1 MNKKKIK
8 NFFKL
13 GNKELIK
20 EGISKIYFTEE
31 EKMIIRCLIE
41 ENSDIEISLKLNYS
55 LRTLQRRKKKIYDK
69 TYNSLKE
76 WDKLKELI

>member
-1 MNKKKIK
+1 MDRKKIR

-20 EGISKIYFTEE
+20 EGVSKIYFTEE
-31 EKMIIRCLIE
+31 EKRIIRCLIE
-41 ENSDIEISLKLNYS
+41 ENSDIEISLKLNCS

-76 WDKLKELI
+76 WDKLKGLI

>member
-1 MNKKKIK
+1 MDRKKIR

-13 GNKELIK
+13 GNKELIE
-20 EGISKIYFTEE
+20 EGMSKIYFTEE
-31 EKMIIRCLIE
+31 EKKIIRYLIE
-41 ENSDIEISLKLNYS
+41 ENSDIEISLKFNYS

-76 WDKLKELI
+76 WNKLKELI